1 MALLLHPLINPV
13 MLKRPLHSRFGP
25 KVLAGIK
32 CTTIRDTPWPVGK
45 PIMLYHWSA
54 RAYNSP
60 QVDVAAVQVLFT
72 CPIIIIRLPNERM
85 SYQVDQESFAKLVN
99 EIPETHPLST
109 PSSDLHLWQLEGF
122 DSREDMDTWFRAKLK
137 PGQTVHKHLMR
148 FKLLN
153 LEPGT

>member
-1 MALLLHPLINPV
+1 MALLLHSLSIPV

-32 CTTIRDTPWPVGK
+32 CTTIRDTPWPVDK

-54 RAYNSP
+54 RPYASKQQNLAP
-60 QVDVAAVQVLFT
+60 VAALKTIPISITHLPSGEMAYVL
-72 CPIIIIRLPNERM
+72 
-85 SYQVDQESFAKLVN
+85 
-99 EIPETHPLST
+99 EIPLSSLHDDTHPSATPFSELS
-109 PSSDLHLWQLEGF
+109 LWQLEGF

-148 FKLLN
+148 FKLMN
-153 LEPGT
+153 LKPET